1 MITRN
6 DKFTVRL
13 TPEELALLQ
22 RVASARGETYSECFR
37 SAVRLGLPLVQSGT
51 KLDIYRLIANI
62 EYLQAALETI
72 ITRDHPEVADR
83 LLDIAVERVEKFHA

>member
-6 DKFTVRL
+6 DKFSVRL
-13 TPEELALLQ
+13 TPAELSLLQ
-22 RVASARGETYSECFR
+22 TVAATRGETQSECLR
-37 SAVRLGLPLVQSGT
+37 AAVRFGLPLVLSGT
-51 KLDIYRLIANI
+51 KLDLYRLIANI

-83 LLDIAVERVEKFHA
+83 LLDIAVERVEQFHA

>member
-6 DKFTVRL
+6 DRVTVRL
-13 TPEELALLQ
+13 TAAELSLLQ
-22 RVASARGETYSECFR
+22 TVATARGETQAECLR
-37 SAVRLGLPLVQSGT
+37 AAARLGLPFVQSGT
-51 KLDIYRLIANI
+51 KLDLYRLIANI

>member
-1 MITRN
+1 MNTRS
-6 DKFTVRL
+6 DRVTVRL
-13 TPEELALLQ
+13 TAAELSLLQ
-22 RVASARGETYSECFR
+22 TVAKARGETKVECLRAAARF
-37 SAVRLGLPLVQSGT
+37 GLPFIQAGT

-83 LLDIAVERVEKFHA
+83 LLDIAVERVEQYHA